1 MSILQATTSATDD
14 NSRLSDELYSKST
27 HFLLEFVQNAEDNSY
42 ARGVTPTLRLKLENR
57 RIRIECN
64 EVGFTEANV
73 RAICKIGISTK
84 TGQGGYIGTT
94 STLNRY

>member
-1 MSILQATTSATDD
+1 VSNLEATTPADD

-42 ARGVTPTLRLKLENR
+42 AEGVTPALRLKLESR
-57 RIRIECN
+57 RIHIECN
-64 EVGFTEANV
+64 EIGFTEANV

-84 TGQGGYIGTT
+84 TVQGGYIGTT
-94 STLNRY
+94 STLIRH

>member
-1 MSILQATTSATDD
+1 MSILEATTSADD

-27 HFLLEFVQNAEDNSY
+27 HFLLEFVQNADDNNY
-42 ARGVTPTLRLKLENR
+42 AEGVTPMLRLTLDNR

-64 EVGFTEANV
+64 EIGFTEANV

-84 TGQGGYIGTT
+84 TVQGGYIGTAN
-94 STLNRY
+94 TLNRY